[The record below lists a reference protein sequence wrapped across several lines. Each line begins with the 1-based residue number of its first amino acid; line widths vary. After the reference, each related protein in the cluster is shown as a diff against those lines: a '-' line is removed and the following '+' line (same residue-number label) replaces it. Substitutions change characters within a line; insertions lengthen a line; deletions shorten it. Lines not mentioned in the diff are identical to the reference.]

1 MKTVRWTIAA
11 LLVLA
16 ALTGCSLFQKR
27 ATLAIVNDSSH
38 DITVVNISPE
48 DDTSWGED
56 YLAGTLVSGGTDYF
70 EDIRAGTYD
79 LRARDASANEWTFYG
94 AVLEPD
100 EVWTWTLLD

>member
-27 ATLAIVNDSSH
+27 ATLAIVNNSSYT
-38 DITVVNISPE
+38 ITVVNISPE
-48 DDTSWGED
+48 DDTSWGGD

-79 LRARDASANEWTFYG
+79 LRAQNASAITWAYYG

-100 EVWTWTLLD
+100 EVWTWTLWD